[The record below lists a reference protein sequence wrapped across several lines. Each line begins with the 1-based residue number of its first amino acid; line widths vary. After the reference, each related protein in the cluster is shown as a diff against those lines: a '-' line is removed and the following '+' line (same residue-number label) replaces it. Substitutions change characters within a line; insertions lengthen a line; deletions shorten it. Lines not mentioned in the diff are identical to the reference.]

1 MPSTMEIIGFLTGIL
16 GVYLTIKRSPFC
28 WPISSINVLLYCF
41 LFYEEQLYADAGLQL
56 VFFSFSIYGWIL
68 WTTNAKSYKPDDSPL
83 QITKSGQL
91 EMLIAACCLIPLACT
106 LGYGLDQFTDAAL
119 PYFDS
124 FLAIM
129 SIWGQYLQTKKHIEH
144 WYIWIIV
151 DALYIV
157 LYIQKDLIL
166 TAVLYG
172 VFLVMAIQGAIIWKS
187 ALRSPT
193 KNLA

>member
-1 MPSTMEIIGFLTGIL
+1 MPSIIEIIGFLSGIL

-28 WPISSINVLLYCF
+28 WPISAINVLLYCF
-41 LFYEEQLYADAGLQL
+41 LFYTEKLYADAGLQL

-68 WTTNAKSYKPDDSPL
+68 WTKNAQSYKPDDSPL

-91 EMLIAACCLIPLACT
+91 DIMILVCCLIPLAGS
-106 LGYGLDQFTDAAL
+106 LGYVLDQFTDADM

-124 FLAIM
+124 FLAIT
-129 SIWGQYLQTKKHIEH
+129 SIWGQYLQTKKRIEH

-151 DALYIV
+151 DAMYIV
-157 LYIQKDLIL
+157 LYLQKELML

-172 VFLVMAIQGAIIWKS
+172 VFLVMAVQGSIIWKRV
-187 ALRSPT
+187 LRSPT

>member
-1 MPSTMEIIGFLTGIL
+1 MPTIIEIIGFLSGIL
-16 GVYLTIKRSPFC
+16 GVYLTILRSPFC
-28 WPISSINVLLYCF
+28 WPISGINVLLYCY
-41 LFYEEQLYADAGLQL
+41 LFFTEKLYADAGLQL

-68 WTTNAKSYKPDDSPL
+68 WTRRAQSYHPDDSPL
-83 QITKSGQL
+83 QISKSRRS
-91 EMLIAACCLIPLACT
+91 EIIIAACCMIPISCV
-106 LGYGLDQFTDAAL
+106 LGYGLDRFTDADM

-157 LYIQKDLIL
+157 LYIQKYLLL
-166 TAVLYG
+166 TGMLYG
-172 VFLVMAIQGAIIWKS
+172 VFLVMAIQGSVIWNRI
-187 ALRSPT
+187 LRSPT
-193 KNLA
+193 KNLT